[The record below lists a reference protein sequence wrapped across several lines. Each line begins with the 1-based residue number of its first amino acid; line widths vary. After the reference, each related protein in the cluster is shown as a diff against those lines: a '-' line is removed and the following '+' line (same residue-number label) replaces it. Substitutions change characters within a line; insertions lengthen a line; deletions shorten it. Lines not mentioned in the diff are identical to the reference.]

1 MKPKIGLVDY
11 GTGNIASLEMALSDL
26 DVVSL
31 PVRVPSDFVSV
42 DAVILPG
49 VGHFGPAT
57 FALEASGLRTSLLS
71 LIDQGLPVLGI
82 CLGFQMLTNAIE
94 EAPGVS
100 GLGVLPGFVQRL
112 RPFNT
117 QIHKVPHLG
126 WNTMLASIGSPR
138 LLHGISADQRLFYFA
153 NAYGWQPTQLPL
165 LAATALSARIFLGW
179 PYGTRLGIRCA
190 ISSRKKSQAG
200 SAGVA
205 QFSFRRRGEG
215 LRMHP
220 LDSSVVG
227 GSSAPSCQNHSF

>member
-1 MKPKIGLVDY
+1 MEEFITPKIGLVDY

-82 CLGFQMLTNAIE
+82 CLGFQMLTNASE

-153 NAYGWQPTQLPL
+153 NAYGV
-165 LAATALSARIFLGW
+165 AADTAPAS
-179 PYGTRLGIRCA
+179 RCHTLYQHE
-190 ISSRKKSQAG
+190 SSWVGLMEQGSVFGVQFHPEKSRKQG
-200 SAGVA
+200 QQV
-205 QFSFRRRGEG
+205 
-215 LRMHP
+215 LRNF
-220 LDSSVVG
+220 LSVVVEKG
-227 GSSAPSCQNHSF
+227 